1 MECNSNSTL
10 QRKQNLV
17 KYSSSYQKQPIVKR
31 KKKKEAKCYFHSY
44 MFIYLENKVLSEKEY

>member
-1 MECNSNSTL
+1 MESNSNSTL

-31 KKKKEAKCYFHSY
+31 KKKKKKQNAT
-44 MFIYLENKVLSEKEY
+44 FIRICLFI

>member
-1 MECNSNSTL
+1 MESNSNSTL

-31 KKKKEAKCYFHSY
+31 KKKKKQNAT
-44 MFIYLENKVLSEKEY
+44 FIRICLFI

>member
-1 MECNSNSTL
+1 MESNSNSTL

-31 KKKKEAKCYFHSY
+31 KKKKRSKMLLSFVYV
-44 MFIYLENKVLSEKEY
+44 YLFRE